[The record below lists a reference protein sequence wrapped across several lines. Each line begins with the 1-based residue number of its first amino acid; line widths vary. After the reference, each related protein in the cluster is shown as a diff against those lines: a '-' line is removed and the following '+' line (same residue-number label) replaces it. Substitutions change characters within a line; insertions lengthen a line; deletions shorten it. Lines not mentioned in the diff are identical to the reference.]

1 MSREQLFVGLEIGTT
16 KICVIVAEG
25 LPDGSIHVLGV
36 GETPSR
42 GVRKGEIIDFASVT
56 ECVREAI
63 IDAEEKSNVEIRSVW
78 VALSGAH
85 LQSFNNR
92 GTWIIPE
99 DHAGIDEE
107 DLRMVEMNA
116 KEVTLPSANAFLHTI
131 IQNYHVD
138 GNRNVINPEG
148 MIASRLEA
156 DFHIVHGIKNRIQNT
171 LRCLESLKLDVEDIV
186 MNSLASAQV
195 VLTQQQKDLG
205 ALVIDIGGG
214 TTDFL
219 VYIDGA
225 VRHSGVLALGGD
237 HITNDISIGLRLPI
251 VRAELLKIE
260 EGSTLIE
267 GDSTALTKSSS
278 GQKISLKND
287 PGFSG
292 CEIDRRALNTII
304 HARVNELLHLLRREV
319 ERGCHLDLLGAGIM
333 LTGGCSKLR
342 GIKALTEE
350 IFKLP
355 VYVPLSSHVSGPTST
370 FENPEFSTAIG
381 LTKYANAVYSQIPQE
396 SFLSKVTGV
405 LGGLFGRK

>member
-25 LPDGSIHVLGV
+25 LPDGSIHILGV

-78 VALSGAH
+78 VALSGGH

-92 GTWIIPE
+92 GTWILPE
-99 DHAGIDEE
+99 DHDAINQE

-138 GNRNVINPEG
+138 GNRNVIDPEG

-251 VRAELLKIE
+251 VRSELLKIE
-260 EGSTLIE
+260 EGSAFL
-267 GDSTALTKSSS
+267 S
-278 GQKISLKND
+278 GEQGEEKIHLKND
-287 PGFSG
+287 TGFSG
-292 CEIDRRALNTII
+292 CEIDRNALNTII
-304 HARVNELLHLLRREV
+304 HARVNELMQLLRREV

-342 GIKALTEE
+342 GIKKLTEE
-350 IFKLP
+350 VFKLP
-355 VYVPLSSHVSGPTST
+355 VSVPLSSHVSGPTST

-381 LTKYANAVYSQIPQE
+381 LTKYANAVYSETPE
-396 SFLSKVTGV
+396 ENFFSKITGA
-405 LGGLFGRK
+405 LGGLFGRR